1 MPKMQK
7 PSFVLC
13 HRISLSNTNLIHVP
27 LTHTAAD
34 LQACSLKR
42 TLFLFFSELTG
53 DALLLVP
60 GITNSYYHAVGKSFL
75 IEASTIKNVNIKRE
89 HDLE

>member
-1 MPKMQK
+1 MPEMQK

-13 HRISLSNTNLIHVP
+13 HRISLSNTNPIHVP

-34 LQACSLKR
+34 LQACFSLSFR
-42 TLFLFFSELTG
+42 FTG
-53 DALLLVP
+53 DALLLVL